1 MKYFPLSK
9 FKYIVQSNDDPKV
22 ITENEYQH
30 RLNAYTVQKT
40 PLFPL
45 LSYRSEQ
52 QTSKYPIFFLPLPE
66 ILSLAEQFRMNSK
79 HIEEIASH
87 LPYIAISQFLNS
99 LLVSEIFYTNEIEGV
114 KTSKIEIGTVIQEN
128 NLNASR
134 KNSVSKRHLGSTI
147 KLYQQTQYGK
157 PIQIN
162 TLQDFRKIYDTLLKG
177 EITPDRLPNG
187 EIFRD
192 RLPNG
197 EVLTIGSATK
207 GVHRPPASE
216 DKIQHALT
224 ALIEFMNDDHMP
236 ALFKALITHF
246 FFENT
251 HPFLD
256 GNGRMGRY
264 LLSSYLSS
272 KFDCFTGFS
281 VATAIHAHVQQY
293 YRDFIEADNADNYAD
308 LTLFIQSLLAILVS
322 QQQENL
328 ITMRQLKDEL
338 DDAQGMIQDW
348 VTQNQTTFPKNIS
361 AKLVG
366 QVLYYLAQSKLFSY
380 QSSLGIKDNEIIEK
394 NKRKGIAMAKT
405 RRAITFLTEASAIKL
420 ISKKPKQHEIL
431 II

>member
-1 MKYFPLSK
+1 
-9 FKYIVQSNDDPKV
+9 
-22 ITENEYQH
+22 
-30 RLNAYTVQKT
+30 
-40 PLFPL
+40 
-45 LSYRSEQ
+45 
-52 QTSKYPIFFLPLPE
+52 
-66 ILSLAEQFRMNSK
+66 
-79 HIEEIASH
+79 
-87 LPYIAISQFLNS
+87 
-99 LLVSEIFYTNEIEGV
+99 
-114 KTSKIEIGTVIQEN
+114 
-128 NLNASR
+128 
-134 KNSVSKRHLGSTI
+134 
-147 KLYQQTQYGK
+147 
-157 PIQIN
+157 
-162 TLQDFRKIYDTLLKG
+162 
-177 EITPDRLPNG
+177 
-187 EIFRD
+187 
-192 RLPNG
+192 
-197 EVLTIGSATK
+197 
-207 GVHRPPASE
+207 
-216 DKIQHALT
+216 
-224 ALIEFMNDDHMP
+224 MNDDHMP

-272 KFDCFTGFS
+272 KFDRSTGFS
-281 VATAIHAHVQQY
+281 VATAFHAHVQQY

-308 LTLFIQSLLAILVS
+308 LTLFIQSLLAILVN

-328 ITMRQLKDEL
+328 ITLRQLKDEL

-380 QSSLGIKDNEIIEK
+380 LSSLGIKDNEIIEK